1 MYQYWLIND
10 NKYITLIQ
18 NLIVGETVDRRRSI
32 WEFSVVVVNISMN
45 LKLLQ
50 VTESID
56 SKEEV

>member
-1 MYQYWLIND
+1 MIIN
-10 NKYITLIQ
+10 TLHSFKI
-18 NLIVGETVDRRRSI
+18 LIVGETVDRRRSI

-50 VTESID
+50 VTKSID